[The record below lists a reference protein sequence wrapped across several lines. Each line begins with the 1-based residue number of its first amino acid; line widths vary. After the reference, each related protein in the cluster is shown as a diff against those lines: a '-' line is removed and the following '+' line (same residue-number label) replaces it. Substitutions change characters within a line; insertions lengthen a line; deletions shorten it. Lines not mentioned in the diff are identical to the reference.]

1 MLTKEQLESVK
12 LTGEF
17 EVTIHF
23 TIVNLK
29 NTTYLSS
36 DNVTHFT

>member
-17 EVTIHF
+17 EVSHY
-23 TIVNLK
+23 NLFFELFGK
-29 NTTYLSS
+29 IRTTNPT
-36 DNVTHFT
+36 DQNNI